1 MAGEPTAYEIVPVTP
16 ELAED
21 FLAVDQAAFFFEH
34 SRPAAGGDWP
44 RSTSPAARPPPAPAD
59 PLSPAS
65 TGRST

>member
-34 SRPAAGGDWP
+34 SRPAQEA
-44 RSTSPAARPPPAPAD
+44 
-59 PLSPAS
+59 LAS
-65 TGRST
+65 LDLTRC